1 MITHYKG
8 ISQSEFHFVI
18 SEVVSPIA
26 ELTELYE
33 SLKEYSLPWND
44 YKQKY
49 NPNKPNQPRGDGGL
63 GAIYAPDKDG
73 KDLIDYPVVQKI
85 IKRFNFVN
93 PNNTERDFHNVDAID
108 VAFMTYKPGFVFQKH
123 TDRDMQYNLMFPIY
137 PLEDNAPIHFWDGRD
152 EDRDSTKT
160 KLATIHY
167 SKQHPTLTN
176 GKRIHSVDEI
186 KQHRVMFRI
195 KTTQET
201 FDEVRVRYEQGKFIN
216 VSS

>member
-49 NPNKPNQPRGDGGL
+49 NPNKPNQPRGEGGL
-63 GAIYAPDKDG
+63 GAVYAPDKDG
-73 KDLIDYPVVQKI
+73 LEVIDYPVVKKLL
-85 IKRFNFVN
+85 KRFNFVQELN
-93 PNNTERDFHNVDAID
+93 GID
-108 VAFMTYKPGFVFQKH
+108 VAFMTYEPGFVFQKH

-195 KTTQET
+195 KITQET

>member
-1 MITHYKG
+1 MIKHYKD

-44 YKQKY
+44 YKRKY
-49 NPNKPNQPRGDGGL
+49 NPNKPYQPRGEGGL
-63 GAIYAPDKDG
+63 GAVYAPDKDG
-73 KDLIDYPVVQKI
+73 LEVIDYPVVKKLL
-85 IKRFNFVN
+85 KRFNFVQ
-93 PNNTERDFHNVDAID
+93 ELSGID
-108 VAFMTYKPGFVFQKH
+108 VAFMTYEPGFVFQKH

-195 KTTQET
+195 KITQET

-216 VSS
+216 E